1 MAADPGAGTYL
12 YAVAAEETAGRE
24 DALPRGGAGRES
36 PLPRGVAGGEVR
48 AIGRA
53 GLVAYVSTVPLDQFG
68 EEPLRRSMEDLD
80 WLEETA
86 RAHHRVVEAVARE
99 TAVVPVRLVTVY
111 SGDAQVGALLEE
123 RYDDFARAL
132 ARVAG
137 RQEWGVKVYAAP
149 GEEPDEPEE
158 RRGRPA
164 EAAARERI
172 AGEEAPEAGA
182 RERAAGE
189 EAPEPGKTP
198 ERPGTAYLKRRQR
211 QIRGREEAWRRAG
224 ARAEDIHGALS
235 SIAVASR
242 RHRAQDPQLS
252 GRPESMVLNGA
263 YLVDRERGE
272 EFARTVERLRGQGG
286 DVQLT
291 GPWAPYSFAVLDDED
306 GGPRGGD
313 LR

>member
-149 GEEPDEPEE
+149 GEDPDEPEE
-158 RRGRPA
+158 RRGRPE
-164 EAAARERI
+164 EATARE
-172 AGEEAPEAGA
+172 G
-182 RERAAGE
+182 AAGE
-189 EAPEPGKTP
+189 GEPGKTP